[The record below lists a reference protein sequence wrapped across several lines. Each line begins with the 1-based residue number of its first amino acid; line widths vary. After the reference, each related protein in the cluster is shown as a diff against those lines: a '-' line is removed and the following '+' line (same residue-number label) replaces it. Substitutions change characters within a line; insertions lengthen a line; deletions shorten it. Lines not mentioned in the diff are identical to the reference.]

1 MTTLQTQIPDSLY
14 EQLKALAE
22 KEKLSI
28 DELVTLSLSAQVSA
42 WKRKD
47 DLEAR
52 AMRGSKALR
61 ACP

>member
-28 DELVTLSLSAQVSA
+28 
-42 WKRKD
+42 
-47 DLEAR
+47 
-52 AMRGSKALR
+52 KALR